1 MEHISVY
8 LDRIR
13 THMLEESAQTDPGPD
28 QDETPTTGEILPNT
42 DNTYTY
48 MYM

>member
-13 THMLEESAQTDPGPD
+13 THMLEESAQTEPGPD
-28 QDETPTTGEILPNT
+28 QDETPTTGEYKPSTEKYHNT
-42 DNTYTY
+42 IYC
-48 MYM
+48 

>member
-13 THMLEESAQTDPGPD
+13 THMLKESAQTDPGPD
-28 QDETPTTGEILPNT
+28 QEETPHIDECDHSTEKNHNT
-42 DNTYTY
+42 IYC
-48 MYM
+48 

>member
-13 THMLEESAQTDPGPD
+13 THMLEESAQTDPGSD
-28 QDETPTTGEILPNT
+28 QDETPRIDEYDHSTEKHHNT
-42 DNTYTY
+42 IYC
-48 MYM
+48 